1 MLGDRTLQSN
11 ISKCVKFSDFKNGIT
26 DYYKNMSGGK
36 IILCPN
42 EFDEVLENSNED
54 SLIF

>member
-1 MLGDRTLQSN
+1 
-11 ISKCVKFSDFKNGIT
+11 VKFSEFKDGIK

-42 EFDEVLENSNED
+42 EFDEILENAKDD
-54 SLIF
+54 SIIF

>member
-1 MLGDRTLQSN
+1 MLNDKTLQSN
-11 ISKCVKFSDFKNGIT
+11 ISRCVKFSEFKNGIIE
-26 DYYKNMSGGK
+26 YYQNMSGGK

-42 EFDEVLENSNED
+42 EFDEMLENAKED